1 MRTPHAYTHITFFE
15 RSLACEKLL
24 TCCNP
29 APTAML
35 LLPANKKENRTFVAI
50 GLLSRKR
57 PGLKKKGRLTQRGV
71 IEEIS
76 RYLGILYEFRVH
88 VSCFLAPAFRT
99 PAFRT
104 SAFTKTSLDLWRS
117 SFRSSF
123 RSSTRLGNARP
134 ALSSSHDH
142 PRVRWTSAR
151 AYHIETLNL
160 SYWREQ

>member
-88 VSCFLAPAFRT
+88 VSCFLAPASRICVHQNLARSFALLLPLLIPLQHAPRQC
-99 PAFRT
+99 A
-104 SAFTKTSLDLWRS
+104 SGSLLE
-117 SFRSSF
+117 
-123 RSSTRLGNARP
+123 P
-134 ALSSSHDH
+134 
-142 PRVRWTSAR
+142 
-151 AYHIETLNL
+151 
-160 SYWREQ
+160 